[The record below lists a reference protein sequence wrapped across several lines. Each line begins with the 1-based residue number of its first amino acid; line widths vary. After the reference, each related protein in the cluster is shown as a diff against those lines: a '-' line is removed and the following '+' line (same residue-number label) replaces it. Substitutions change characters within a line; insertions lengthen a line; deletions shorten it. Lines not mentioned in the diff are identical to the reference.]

1 MNYKELREYINSEK
15 IDEILSR
22 IICSNELSEEKA
34 RYTKLLDEAFELY
47 GDGDYHIISSPG
59 RSEIGGNHTDHQH
72 GHVLAASLNIDNI
85 AIVKANDDNIVR
97 YKDGSF
103 KTSPVDLSDLK
114 VHEDEINTS
123 ESLIR
128 GIAYRIDELGFRY
141 GGLDAVCNSKVL
153 VGSGISSS
161 ACFEVMMV
169 EAFNTLYNDGAIEA
183 PERAKIGQYAEN
195 FYFGKPS
202 GLLDQMAI
210 SVGGFVA
217 IDFRDPQ
224 KPEIEN
230 FEFSFADYGYQLILV
245 NTKGDHSDLSHEYA
259 AVTVEIKE
267 VAKQLGV
274 NFLADSNKEELF
286 KNLARIREA
295 VRNDRA
301 VLRSIHFF
309 NEDER
314 TIQEKEAISHKDI
327 DALLDLMKESG
338 RSSFE
343 YLQNV
348 YPASRVNSQSLAV
361 GLAVADSYLGK
372 RGAYRVHGG
381 GFEGT
386 IQTIVPDDML
396 EGFRDAMR
404 SVFGDDC
411 LLEVKVRPF
420 GTRTII

>member
-1 MNYKELREYINSEK
+1 
-15 IDEILSR
+15 
-22 IICSNELSEEKA
+22 
-34 RYTKLLDEAFELY
+34 
-47 GDGDYHIISSPG
+47 
-59 RSEIGGNHTDHQH
+59 
-72 GHVLAASLNIDNI
+72 
-85 AIVKANDDNIVR
+85 
-97 YKDGSF
+97 
-103 KTSPVDLSDLK
+103 
-114 VHEDEINTS
+114 
-123 ESLIR
+123 
-128 GIAYRIDELGFRY
+128 
-141 GGLDAVCNSKVL
+141 
-153 VGSGISSS
+153 
-161 ACFEVMMV
+161 
-169 EAFNTLYNDGAIEA
+169 
-183 PERAKIGQYAEN
+183 
-195 FYFGKPS
+195 
-202 GLLDQMAI
+202 
-210 SVGGFVA
+210 VA

-286 KNLARIREA
+286 ANLARIREA
-295 VRNDRA
+295 VKNDRA

-314 TIQEKEAISHKDI
+314 TVQEKEAISHKDI